1 MQGIHGGFDCL
12 GFLYETHGMGSGLA
26 LYCPAYPAA
35 SILNPAQYSNP
46 SFMSTDNGF
55 NGAAGPSVRG
65 TMLYNPHVFDPT
77 NTEPNNGGFARLF
90 QKTSSII
97 PGKLFGTDYL
107 DAPTNDAPGYSA
119 PSETFG
125 PNYYAHYPSKGF
137 DVLFTD
143 GSVKFVQSVLAF
155 NFVASGQLTTAE
167 TPASAEQYA
176 QLYTWLENGN

>member
-1 MQGIHGGFDCL
+1 
-12 GFLYETHGMGSGLA
+12 
-26 LYCPAYPAA
+26 
-35 SILNPAQYSNP
+35 
-46 SFMSTDNGF
+46 
-55 NGAAGPSVRG
+55 
-65 TMLYNPHVFDPT
+65 MLYNPHIVDPT
-77 NTEPNNGGFARLF
+77 NGVTMRLF

-143 GSVKFVQSVLAF
+143 GSVKFIQSVPAF
-155 NFVASGQLTTAE
+155 NYVASGQLITTETTASYI
-167 TPASAEQYA
+167 TYA
-176 QLYTWLENGN
+176 QIYTWLEE